1 MDTWERCFVAKEART
16 LSSPELVLLAV
27 QELLTCLGG
36 AARSGAT
43 AARATSFGDI
53 IDRGGADH
61 VGFATYIAEL
71 DVTGLLDSRAQ
82 LDAATTRL
90 RAAADEGLIKHSV
103 CANAIGVINELFNL
117 RDSNRANAHRY
128 IHYVGMVGKATRPTS
143 KRWDEERT
151 PHDGTQLFPLS
162 YAFPGSSWTFKVAI
176 SDSDFF
182 RIFKLMQALAA
193 VQGRPCLDMF
203 QLVCLSEALVQHYM
217 CSHKR
222 NGAANIMDCGV
233 AICSTS
239 AASPAHMCVIA
250 RAKSNLVAQQLAQD
264 PAGPGREQ
272 LWRQAGELPLEL
284 LLPQSSLLDLADEL
298 QLLDGKLPA
307 GRAAPTKEF
316 VSAINRVYGAMG
328 CARLAAGAACLLAL
342 GVGWLLHRGLCRRGC
357 CARCCAV
364 AGAVQQARAGLW
376 RCGAGADK
384 DCAPAPP

>member
-1 MDTWERCFVAKEART
+1 MDTWERCFVAKEASR

-27 QELLTCLGG
+27 QELCTCLGG

-71 DVTGLLDSRAQ
+71 NVTGLLDSRAQ
-82 LDAATTRL
+82 LDAATARL

-117 RDSNRANAHRY
+117 RDSNRANAPRY
-128 IHYVGMVGKATRPTS
+128 IHYVGMVGKATKPTS

-151 PHDGTQLFPLS
+151 PQDGTQLFPLS

-176 SDSDFF
+176 SDADFL

-193 VQGRPCLDMF
+193 AEKGRPCLDMF

-222 NGAANIMDCGV
+222 AGAANIMDCGV

-239 AASPAHMCVIA
+239 AASPAHMCVITRA
-250 RAKSNLVAQQLAQD
+250 RSNWVAQRLAQD

-272 LWRQAGELPLEL
+272 LWRQAGELELQL
-284 LLPQSSLLDLADEL
+284 LLPHSSLLHLADEL
-298 QLLDGKLPA
+298 QAEGKLPA
-307 GRAAPTKEF
+307 GRAAPTQEF

-328 CARLAAGAACLLAL
+328 CARPGAGGGCLP
-342 GVGWLLHRGLCRRGC
+342 CRVPSWG
-357 CARCCAV
+357 ARCC
-364 AGAVQQARAGLW
+364 RAG
-376 RCGAGADK
+376 
-384 DCAPAPP
+384 PP